1 MDHPYLSRKTYQS
14 GLRAAD
20 GLLITVG
27 TRCNANASK
36 RRALEANVRANNG
49 SRNACL
55 LGILCSGL
63 RTESVDWL
71 TTITQDQYGI
81 DCSGGTYCGC
91 AHATLQDTSG
101 AAGTAGGDGAGGSCY
116 EGGESH
122 DGQEESRH
130 AEEHVER
137 VTGVKGLD
145 SWHGE

>member
-1 MDHPYLSRKTYQS
+1 MTTHARNFTSTLKLSVDRHAAHADSATAQS

-55 LGILCSGL
+55 LGILCSG
-63 RTESVDWL
+63 
-71 TTITQDQYGI
+71 
-81 DCSGGTYCGC
+81 CGC